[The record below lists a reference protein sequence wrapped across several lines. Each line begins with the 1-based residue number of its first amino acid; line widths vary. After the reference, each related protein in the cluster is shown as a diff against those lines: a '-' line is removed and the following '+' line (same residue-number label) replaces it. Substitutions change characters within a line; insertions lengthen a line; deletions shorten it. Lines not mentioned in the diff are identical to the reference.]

1 MTLFLDSLSRR
12 LCVNVGNQGWMALGV
27 YCSIAV
33 WRMFKLTDGW
43 MEWMDKLMGPDAI
56 KSSQIINRAPVANM
70 MWRWRSISFT

>member
-1 MTLFLDSLSRR
+1 
-12 LCVNVGNQGWMALGV
+12 MALGV

-56 KSSQIINRAPVANM
+56 KSSQIINRH
-70 MWRWRSISFT
+70 R